1 MIRKNFLIIGAIL
14 FSLSAQNVK
23 PASYYAAPSS
33 QPTIPCQ
40 TVNKQLSGLLEKQNE
55 VEEELNNAVDIFTDT
70 SQQLKHATKTLTFTY
85 KQLEHN
91 PTGQK
96 LLVYL
101 TLVPLVVLCSMAL
114 EKYISNTNY

>member
-1 MIRKNFLIIGAIL
+1 MIRKNFLIIAAIL
-14 FSLSAQNVK
+14 FSLSAQSIR
-23 PASYYAAPSS
+23 PAVFY
-33 QPTIPCQ
+33 
-40 TVNKQLSGLLEKQNE
+40 NEKLSELLEEQNDIKKE
-55 VEEELNNAVDIFTDT
+55 VEDAVDIFTDT

-101 TLVPLVVLCSMAL
+101 TLAPIVILCSMAL
-114 EKYISNTNY
+114 EQ